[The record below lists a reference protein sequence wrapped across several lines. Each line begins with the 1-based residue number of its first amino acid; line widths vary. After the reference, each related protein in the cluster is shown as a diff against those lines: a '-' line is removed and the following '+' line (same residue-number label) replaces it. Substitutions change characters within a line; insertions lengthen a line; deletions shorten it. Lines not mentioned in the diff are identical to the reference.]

1 MMNIAETPHLHK
13 TDVMGSFHRRT
24 LISLC
29 GVMWLKANNLY
40 DLKDKI
46 IKSKA
51 DIPNVEGFEFTGV
64 QNDGSCVDC
73 VVKKDGNGLHYID
86 NFKNIIGWVSKNCP

>member
-1 MMNIAETPHLHK
+1 MIDGNTEAPMTQNLCY
-13 TDVMGSFHRRT
+13 GQFYRRK

-40 DLKDKI
+40 HLKDNI

-64 QNDGSCVDC
+64 QNDGRCVDC
-73 VVKKDGNGLHYID
+73 VVKKDGKGLHYID
-86 NFKNIIGWVSKNCP
+86 NFKNIIGWVS